1 MVLCVIPDITVGL
14 IDPTHLLD
22 TAWLNTY
29 LLDLLQP
36 SHWHLPI
43 DLAALG
49 DKELKVD
56 LGGDVQRAFNNFVK
70 TGQVWAFLIGIIF
83 GYFVKTFTSFG

>member
-1 MVLCVIPDITVGL
+1 MVIGILSDVSTWFMEPAYW
-14 IDPTHLLD
+14 LD
-22 TAWLNTY
+22 TSW
-29 LLDLLQP
+29 LDLLQP
-36 SHWHLPI
+36 AHWHLPI

-49 DKELKVD
+49 DKKIEVD
-56 LGGDVQRAFNNFVK
+56 LAGDVQKAFNNFVK